1 MSAVGKDP
9 LIGKRLGSYVVE
21 ALIGAGGMGAVYRAV
36 QPEIGKQ
43 VAVKFLSAQLSAQ
56 PELVQRF
63 FAEARSVNLIQHDNI
78 VDIFDFGSSGGM
90 SWFVME
96 LLRGRSLT
104 ALLAYEGRLAVPRA
118 VDVSAQIADA
128 IAAAHTRGIIHR
140 DLKGDNIFLV
150 QLGGREDFI
159 KIL

>member
-1 MSAVGKDP
+1 MKGVGTDSI
-9 LIGKRLGSYVVE
+9 IGKRFGSYVVE

-43 VAVKFLSAQLSAQ
+43 VAIKFLSAQLCMH

-78 VDIFDFGSSGGM
+78 VDIFDFGSGDGM

-104 ALLAYEGRLAVPRA
+104 AVRRP
-118 VDVSAQIADA
+118 S
-128 IAAAHTRGIIHR
+128 TCCTIHR
-140 DLKGDNIFLV
+140 SRSSRRPT
-150 QLGGREDFI
+150 GRRCASPAVRRRPG
-159 KIL
+159 

>member
-1 MSAVGKDP
+1 MNPVGNDP
-9 LIGKRLGSYVVE
+9 VIGKRFGSYVVE

-43 VAVKFLSAQLSAQ
+43 VAIKLLSATLSAH

-78 VDIFDFGSSGGM
+78 VDIFDFGSGNGI

-96 LLRGRSLT
+96 LLRGKSLT
-104 ALLAYEGRLAVPRA
+104 ALLAYEGRLSVPR
-118 VDVSAQIADA
+118 
-128 IAAAHTRGIIHR
+128 T
-140 DLKGDNIFLV
+140 
-150 QLGGREDFI
+150 
-159 KIL
+159 

>member
-1 MSAVGKDP
+1 MKGAGKDSI
-9 LIGKRLGSYVVE
+9 IGKRFGSYVVE
-21 ALIGAGGMGAVYRAV
+21 GLIGAGGMGAVYRAV

-43 VAVKFLSAQLSAQ
+43 VAIKFLSAQLSAH

-78 VDIFDFGSSGGM
+78 VDIFDFGSGGGV

-104 ALLAYEGRLAVPRA
+104 GVLVSEARLSVPRT
-118 VDVSAQIADA
+118 VDICAQIADA
-128 IAAAHTRGIIHR
+128 IAAAHGRGIIH
-140 DLKGDNIFLV
+140 
-150 QLGGREDFI
+150 
-159 KIL
+159 